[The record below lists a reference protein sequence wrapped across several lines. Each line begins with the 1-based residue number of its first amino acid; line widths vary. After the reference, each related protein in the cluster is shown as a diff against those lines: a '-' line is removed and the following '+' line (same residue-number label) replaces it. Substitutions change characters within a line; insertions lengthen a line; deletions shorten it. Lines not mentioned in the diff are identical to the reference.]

1 MSTSLRLVIVFLLV
15 LGNAIFVA
23 AEYALVTGRRSRL
36 EERAERGGR
45 GAKTALRLMD
55 DPVRFISTV
64 QVGIT
69 ISAILLGAIGEP
81 LLSGLMQPPLSNT
94 VAFLIAFVI
103 LTYLSV
109 VLGEL
114 VPKAVALQKAEPI
127 AIVLAIPLDWLAR
140 IAYPLVWLLQ
150 KSANGVLRVLRV
162 KPAPA
167 GMIAYTREDI
177 RHSVAAAEDVGE
189 LEQAE
194 EEMLYKV
201 FDFASKEVSAVMVPR
216 PEVVA
221 ISAEMPPEEALRAVV
236 DSPFT
241 RYPVYRGSL
250 DDVIGVLHVRD
261 LFGAIHDL
269 GLASVQLQSIVRPA
283 FVVPETKD
291 LAALLADFRREKQH
305 MAVVIDEYG
314 DMEGIVTLEDLL
326 EEIVGDIED
335 EFDLPDTSVERIDET
350 RIRIDGT
357 YTIDDFN
364 EEFGTELAQEDFNT
378 MAGLVFGEL
387 GRAPEVG
394 DEVRVD
400 GLCLTVLEID
410 GSRILKIEVEFG
422 AEDETPSDDSVAS
435 PEVR

>member
-1 MSTSLRLVIVFLLV
+1 VSTSLRIVIVFLLV
-15 LGNAIFVA
+15 LGNSIFVA

-69 ISAILLGAIGEP
+69 IFAILLGAIGEP
-81 LLSGLMQPPLSNT
+81 LLSGLMEPPLSNT
-94 VAFLIAFVI
+94 VAFLLSFAI

-114 VPKAVALQKAEPI
+114 VPKAVALQRAEPL
-127 AIVLAIPLDWLAR
+127 AIVLAVPLDWLAR
-140 IAYPLVWLLQ
+140 ISYPLVWVLQ
-150 KSANGVLRVLRV
+150 KSANGVLRLLRV

-216 PEVVA
+216 PEVVG
-221 ISAEMPPEEALRAVV
+221 ISADMPPEEALRAVV
-236 DSPFT
+236 DSPYT

-250 DDVIGVLHVRD
+250 DDVVGILHVRD

-269 GLASVQLQSIVRPA
+269 GIAAVELEAIVRPA
-283 FVVPETKD
+283 YVVPETKD

-305 MAVVIDEYG
+305 LAIVIDEYG

-335 EFDLPDTSVERIDET
+335 EFDLPDTSIERIDET
-350 RIRIDGT
+350 HIHIDGT

-364 EEFGTELAQEDFNT
+364 EEFGTELEQEDFNT

-394 DEVRVD
+394 DEVRTD
-400 GLCLTVLEID
+400 GLCLRVLELD
-410 GSRILKIEVEFG
+410 GSRIMKI
-422 AEDETPSDDSVAS
+422 
-435 PEVR
+435 

>member
-1 MSTSLRLVIVFLLV
+1 VRVSTWLRIVVVLLLV
-15 LGNAIFVA
+15 LGNAVFVA

-36 EERAERGGR
+36 EERAARGGR
-45 GAKTALRLMD
+45 GARTALRLMD

-69 ISAILLGAIGEP
+69 VSAILLGAIGEP
-81 LLSGLMQPPLSNT
+81 LLSGLMEPPLSNT
-94 VAFLIAFVI
+94 VSFLLAFTI

-114 VPKAVALQKAEPI
+114 VPKAVALQKAEP
-127 AIVLAIPLDWLAR
+127 LAIALAVPLDWLAKLTH
-140 IAYPLVWLLQ
+140 PLVWALQ
-150 KSANGVLRVLRV
+150 VSANAVLRLLRV

-189 LEQAE
+189 FHSAE

-216 PEVVA
+216 PEVVGLS
-221 ISAEMPPEEALRAVV
+221 IDMPPEDVLATVV

-241 RYPVYRGSL
+241 RYPVYRVSL
-250 DDVIGVLHVRD
+250 DEVVGVLHVRD
-261 LFGAIHDL
+261 LFAAMHDL
-269 GLASVQLQSIVRPA
+269 GIAAVRLESIARPA

-305 MAVVIDEYG
+305 LAIVIDEYG
-314 DMEGIVTLEDLL
+314 ATEGIVTLEDLL
-326 EEIVGDIED
+326 EEIVGEIED
-335 EFDLPDTSVERIDET
+335 EFDLPDTSVERIDEK
-350 RIRIDGT
+350 RVRIDGT
-357 YTIDDFN
+357 FTIDDFN
-364 EEFGTELAQEDFNT
+364 EQFATELEQEDYHT
-378 MAGLVFGEL
+378 MAGLVFGAL

-394 DEVRVD
+394 DLVDVD
-400 GLCLTVLEID
+400 GMRLSVLEIE
-410 GSRILKIEVEFG
+410 GSRILRLEVEFV
-422 AEDETPSDDSVAS
+422 DKTPAGE
-435 PEVR
+435 PEAA

>member
-1 MSTSLRLVIVFLLV
+1 MGTPLRLIIVFLLV

-36 EERAERGGR
+36 EERAEKGGR

-81 LLSGLMQPPLSNT
+81 LLSGLMEPPLSNT
-94 VAFLIAFVI
+94 VAFLISFVV

-114 VPKAVALQKAEPI
+114 VPKAVALQKAEPLAI
-127 AIVLAIPLDWLAR
+127 ALAIPLDWLAR
-140 IAYPLVWLLQ
+140 ITYPLVWLLQ
-150 KSANGVLRVLRV
+150 KSANGVLRLLRV

-189 LEQAE
+189 LEEAE

-216 PEVVA
+216 PEVVG
-221 ISAEMPPEEALRAVV
+221 ISADMPPEEALRAVV
-236 DSPFT
+236 DSPYT
-241 RYPVYRGSL
+241 RYPVYRESL
-250 DDVIGVLHVRD
+250 DDVLGILHVRD

-269 GLASVQLQSIVRPA
+269 GLASVELEAIVRPA

-305 MAVVIDEYG
+305 LAIVVDEYG

-335 EFDLPDTSVERIDET
+335 EFDLPDTSIERIDDT
-350 RIRIDGT
+350 HIRIDGT

-364 EEFGTELAQEDFNT
+364 EEFDTELEQEDFNT

-394 DEVRVD
+394 DEVRTD
-400 GLCLTVLEID
+400 GICLTVIEVD
-410 GSRILKIEVEFG
+410 GSRIMKLEVEFG
-422 AEDETPSDDSVAS
+422 ADEAPTDEPAAA
-435 PEVR
+435 